1 MSEETR
7 TRPPAPPGPEAPRPD
22 GAAADAEEFSA
33 AAPPHPAAR
42 GTGET
47 SFGDAEAPPAGPPPQ
62 SRPTGPDKAAEYL
75 ELARRTQ
82 ADFDNYRKRMA
93 RENAAA
99 AERGAGRLAKELLP
113 ALDHLEIALKAAEA
127 HTAPAAA
134 GADEQRTPAQGGHED
149 VIRGFVMVRDELMS
163 ALGKVGIESF
173 SPHGEAFDPSEH
185 EAMAQLPVEEA
196 ESGTVVE
203 VYQQGY
209 RINGTVLRPARVVVA
224 Q

>member
-1 MSEETR
+1 VTPDDTEGTAEEQN
-7 TRPPAPPGPEAPRPD
+7 APPPEPAD
-22 GAAADAEEFSA
+22 G
-33 AAPPHPAAR
+33 
-42 GTGET
+42 
-47 SFGDAEAPPAGPPPQ
+47 APPAEGTEP
-62 SRPTGPDKAAEYL
+62 L
-75 ELARRTQ
+75 ELSHEAVIADLERVTAERDQYLDQLRRTQ
-82 ADFDNYRKRMA
+82 ADFENYRKRMA